1 MTLSSSEG
9 FIDSNTS
16 RVDDLQNQKSAVFG
30 TKKVKQKHILI
41 LAKGDHVRHMVVQPW
56 ALLFAACI
64 VAVMLIGHL
73 GATTYLVIRDDLVG
87 ATMAKQARMQ
97 HAYEDKIA
105 LLRQQLDRATSRQLL
120 NQQLVQDKVAEL
132 MARQNTLSVRHGQI
146 SPILDRAG
154 LLKSN
159 PLTIPVPAQRSG
171 SGPQQNSDQASR
183 PNLSEDSPFQ
193 SAFVAQERS
202 ARVMANNQLFDQVQ
216 TGRNSRPK
224 GRTLPDNSGDPLFA
238 TGSTRALFGN
248 VALSLELIEQEQ
260 MARMNHVAQNANKT
274 LEQINIILENAKLPK
289 PDIDLSPTSA
299 IGGPFL
305 PPQDGE
311 PFDYSLR
318 GLDEALT
325 NFNRVVSHVENLPL
339 GIPVYN
345 ASVSSYFGHRQDP
358 FLKRRAFHAGIDFR
372 AATGTDVR
380 AAAKGKVIF
389 VGRKGG
395 FGKMVQIDHGNGLVT
410 RYAHLSRILVNL
422 GDYVDPTAIIG
433 KVGSTGRSTGP
444 HLHYEIRHHGKAV
457 NPSNY
462 LRAGSKL
469 RPLLK
474 QL

>member
-1 MTLSSSEG
+1 MG
-9 FIDSNTS
+9 
-16 RVDDLQNQKSAVFG
+16 DLQNQNSDVFG
-30 TKKVKQKHILI
+30 AQKVKQKHILI

-56 ALLFAACI
+56 ALLCAACI

-73 GATTYLVIRDDLVG
+73 SATTYLVIRDDLVG

-105 LLRQQLDRATSRQLL
+105 LLRQQLDRATSQQLL

-154 LLKSN
+154 LLNGN
-159 PLTIPVPAQRSG
+159 PLTVPVPAPRSG
-171 SGPQQNSDQASR
+171 LTPQENNDQASHLLMSDDR
-183 PNLSEDSPFQ
+183 AYQ
-193 SAFVAQERS
+193 TAFMAPERS
-202 ARVMANNQLFDQVQ
+202 ARPTGKRHMFDQSLTDRSPRLQ
-216 TGRNSRPK
+216 DMAALEKRGEAP
-224 GRTLPDNSGDPLFA
+224 FA
-238 TGSTRALFGN
+238 TGSTRVLFGN

-260 MARMNHVAQNANKT
+260 MARMNHLAQNANKT

-289 PDIDLSPTSA
+289 PDIDLSSSSA
-299 IGGPFL
+299 MGGPFL
-305 PPQDGE
+305 PPQDSD

-339 GIPVYN
+339 GVPVAN
-345 ASVSSYFGHRQDP
+345 ASISSYFGHRQDP

-372 AATGTDVR
+372 AVTGTDVH
-380 AAAKGKVIF
+380 AVAKGKVIF

-410 RYAHLSRILVNL
+410 RYAHLSKILVSQ
-422 GDYVDPTAIIG
+422 GEYVDTTAIIG

-444 HLHYEIRHHGKAV
+444 HLHYEIRHNGNAV